1 MADWLLPILPTIL
14 GKDFRYNYSHTIL
27 GMFIL
32 QQFNLSGLG
41 WGGLMALMDSIVLSS
56 LKAFNIGWIQWKGT
70 ILVSMLVYSLQ
81 PLIFLES
88 LKGNGLIIMNLLRDV
103 MSDILVTSVGLLYF
117 SEKLTNTKKVGV
129 LLSVISVILLSLKD
143 E

>member
-1 MADWLLPILPTIL
+1 
-14 GKDFRYNYSHTIL
+14 
-27 GMFIL
+27 MFI
-32 QQFNLSGLG
+32 FNLFNLTGLG
-41 WGGLMALMDSIVLSS
+41 WGGLMALMDSVVLTL
-56 LKAFNIGWIQWKGT
+56 LKAYSIGLIQWNGI
-70 ILVSMLVYSLQ
+70 ILISMLVYSIQ

-117 SEKLTNTKKVGV
+117 SEKLTNSKKIGV

>member
-1 MADWLLPILPTIL
+1 
-14 GKDFRYNYSHTIL
+14 
-27 GMFIL
+27 MFI
-32 QQFNLSGLG
+32 FNLFNLTGLG
-41 WGGLMALMDSIVLSS
+41 WGGLMALMDSVILSL
-56 LKAFNIGWIQWKGT
+56 LKAYSIGLIQWNGI
-70 ILVSMLVYSLQ
+70 ILISMLVYSIQ

-103 MSDILVTSVGLLYF
+103 MSGILVSIVGLFYF
-117 SEKLTNTKKVGV
+117 SEKLTNVKKVGV

>member
-1 MADWLLPILPTIL
+1 
-14 GKDFRYNYSHTIL
+14 
-27 GMFIL
+27 
-32 QQFNLSGLG
+32 
-41 WGGLMALMDSIVLSS
+41 
-56 LKAFNIGWIQWKGT
+56 
-70 ILVSMLVYSLQ
+70 MLVYSIQ

-103 MSDILVTSVGLLYF
+103 MSGILISIVGLFYF
-117 SEKLTNTKKVGV
+117 SEKLTNVKKVGV

>member
-1 MADWLLPILPTIL
+1 
-14 GKDFRYNYSHTIL
+14 
-27 GMFIL
+27 MFI
-32 QQFNLSGLG
+32 FNLFNLTGLG
-41 WGGLMALMDSIVLSS
+41 WGGLMALMDSIILSL
-56 LKAFNIGWIQWKGT
+56 LKAYNIGLIQWNGI
-70 ILVSMLVYSLQ
+70 ILISMLVYSIQ

-117 SEKLTNTKKVGV
+117 SEKLTNSKKIGV

>member
-1 MADWLLPILPTIL
+1 
-14 GKDFRYNYSHTIL
+14 
-27 GMFIL
+27 MFIL

-41 WGGLMALMDSIVLSS
+41 WGGLMALMDSTVLSL
-56 LKAFNIGWIQWKGT
+56 LKAYNIGLIQWNGI
-70 ILVSMLVYSLQ
+70 ILISMLVYSIQ

-117 SEKLTNTKKVGV
+117 SEKLTNSKKIGV

>member
-1 MADWLLPILPTIL
+1 
-14 GKDFRYNYSHTIL
+14 
-27 GMFIL
+27 MFI
-32 QQFNLSGLG
+32 FNLFNLTGLG
-41 WGGLMALMDSIVLSS
+41 WGGLMALMDSVILSL
-56 LKAFNIGWIQWKGT
+56 LKAYNIGLIQWNGI
-70 ILVSMLVYSLQ
+70 ILISMLVYSIQ

-117 SEKLTNTKKVGV
+117 SEKLTNSKKIGV

>member
-1 MADWLLPILPTIL
+1 
-14 GKDFRYNYSHTIL
+14 
-27 GMFIL
+27 MFI
-32 QQFNLSGLG
+32 FNLFNLTGLG
-41 WGGLMALMDSIVLSS
+41 WGGLMALMDSVILSL
-56 LKAFNIGWIQWKGT
+56 LKAYSIGLIQWNGI
-70 ILVSMLVYSLQ
+70 ILISMLVYSIQ

-103 MSDILVTSVGLLYF
+103 MSDILVTSVGLIYF
-117 SEKLTNTKKVGV
+117 SEKLTNSKKIGV

>member
-1 MADWLLPILPTIL
+1 
-14 GKDFRYNYSHTIL
+14 
-27 GMFIL
+27 MFI
-32 QQFNLSGLG
+32 FNLFNLTGLG
-41 WGGLMALMDSIVLSS
+41 WGGLMALMDSVVLSL
-56 LKAFNIGWIQWKGT
+56 LKSYSIGLIQWNGI
-70 ILVSMLVYSLQ
+70 ILISMLVYSIQ

-103 MSDILVTSVGLLYF
+103 MSDILVTSVGLIYF
-117 SEKLTNTKKVGV
+117 SEKLTNVKKVGV

>member
-1 MADWLLPILPTIL
+1 
-14 GKDFRYNYSHTIL
+14 
-27 GMFIL
+27 MFIFDL
-32 QQFNLSGLG
+32 FNLTGIG
-41 WGGLMALMDSIVLSS
+41 WGGLMALMDSTVLSL
-56 LKAFNIGWIQWKGT
+56 LKAYNIGLIQWNGI
-70 ILVSMLVYSLQ
+70 ILISMLVYSIQ

-117 SEKLTNTKKVGV
+117 SEKLTNSKKIGV